1 MQTTANVTEAKR
13 VRAAP
18 TFSSTEVEK
27 WDLLLRRDEA
37 EWVLDQHPPTPDL
50 HEAERLLVPDGEQ
63 TDGWEQFWK
72 DQKECQAKWT
82 RKNGIAYSAI
92 VEGCEGHNG
101 AMLVVMQRK
110 SSDNAK
116 ELYDA
121 LMKKFRVHH
130 TELANFNGLKMA
142 PNESG
147 SDFINRILEA
157 KVKLSQYGYLDLQDD
172 IHLLESNVKYAQ
184 LAMTLQCMSN
194 VTWDGA
200 VEQLTVHECLTMKN
214 SADAKTETY

>member
-18 TFSSTEVEK
+18 TFSSNEVEK
-27 WDLLLRRDEA
+27 WDLLLRAYLKRDEA
-37 EWVLDQHPPTPDL
+37 EWVLDQHPPTPDME
-50 HEAERLLVPDGEQ
+50 EAESLLGPDGEQ
-63 TDGWEQFWK
+63 TKEWKQFWK
-72 DQKECQAKWT
+72 DQKQHQDKWT

-110 SSDNAK
+110 ASDNAK

-130 TELANFNGLKMA
+130 TALLQMELANFNSLKMA

-157 KVKLSQYGYLDLQDD
+157 KVKLTQYGYLDLQDD
-172 IHLLESNVKYAQ
+172 IHLLERLKTGLKSNVS
-184 LAMTLQCMSN
+184 TRS
-194 VTWDGA
+194 
-200 VEQLTVHECLTMKN
+200 
-214 SADAKTETY
+214 